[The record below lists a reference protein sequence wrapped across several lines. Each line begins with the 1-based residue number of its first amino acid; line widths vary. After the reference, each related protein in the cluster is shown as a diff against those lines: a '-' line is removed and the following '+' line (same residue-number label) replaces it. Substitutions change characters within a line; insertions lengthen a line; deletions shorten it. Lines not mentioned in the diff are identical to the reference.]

1 MRAPLL
7 SLFREDPFVKL
18 LKHARTL
25 QESTA
30 MFRNAVICYLD
41 GACEEF
47 GLLHVEVTK
56 AEHEADRIKRN
67 IRGHLP
73 RGIMMPVDKF
83 QFLLY
88 LREQDKV
95 VDALQDTLH
104 WLSYRD
110 TKVPDQLVDD
120 LLLLV
125 DKAVEVANQL
135 PIMVE
140 RASRYF
146 RTFSDKDRKEVKE
159 LIYGLRQK
167 ESQSD
172 QVERKLKSDIFSL
185 TDPDPL
191 TVFHLIRFVEH
202 LGEISNHAE
211 NAGDIMRAMIAR

>member
-25 QESTA
+25 QESSG
-30 MFRNAVICYLD
+30 MFRRAVLCYLD

-47 GLLHVEVTK
+47 GVLHVEVTK
-56 AEHEADRIKRN
+56 AEHDADRMKRN

-83 QFLLY
+83 QFLLF

-95 VDALQDTLH
+95 MDALQDTLH

-125 DKAVEVANQL
+125 DKAVEVVNQL
-135 PIMVE
+135 PLMVE

-146 RTFSDKDRKEVKE
+146 RTFSDKDRKDVKE

-172 QVERKLKSDIFSL
+172 QVERKLKSDIFAL
-185 TDPDPL
+185 TDQDPM
-191 TVFHLIRFVEH
+191 TIFHLIRFVEH

-211 NAGDIMRAMIAR
+211 NAGDVMRAMIAR

>member
-7 SLFREDPFVKL
+7 NLFREDPFVKL

-25 QESTA
+25 QECSS
-30 MFRNAVICYLD
+30 MFRKAVICYLD

-47 GLLHVEVTK
+47 SVLHVEVTK

-83 QFLLY
+83 QFLLF

-95 VDALQDTLH
+95 IDALQDTLH
-104 WLSYRD
+104 WLSYRN
-110 TKVPDQLVDD
+110 TRVPDDLVDD

-125 DKAVEVANQL
+125 DKAVEVVNQL
-135 PIMVE
+135 PVMVE

-146 RTFSDKDRKEVKE
+146 RTFSDKDRKDVKE

-172 QVERKLKSDIFSL
+172 QVERKLKSDIFAL
-185 TDPDPL
+185 EGQDPMAL
-191 TVFHLIRFVEH
+191 FHLIRFVEH

-211 NAGDIMRAMIAR
+211 NAGDVMRAMIAR